1 MGCVESEQK
10 KEYRSHRT
18 PSQPFFIPPQ
28 ISGTPRIHP
37 LFLYAEKLGTHNGG
51 KSKRAQRLA
60 MDLGVAFLCR
70 CVMPSQLPPVVS
82 LRKG

>member
-1 MGCVESEQK
+1 MVTEK
-10 KEYRSHRT
+10 LPPRT
-18 PSQPFFIPPQ
+18 FPSLFIYPQ

-60 MDLGVAFLCR
+60 MDLGVAFLPIYAR
-70 CVMPSQLPPVVS
+70 P
-82 LRKG
+82 